1 MHLTLTVTAIFLA
14 VSRSETFLALYAP
27 SNRLPS
33 FTNMETA
40 SPAKEDLIY
49 HAAASQLGGLK
60 WNKDNMVTLPIGL
73 SKGTGSAFQKLT
85 KLVVAV
91 QLVYPVKIQGD
102 DCNRPAHSHRC

>member
-1 MHLTLTVTAIFLA
+1 M
-14 VSRSETFLALYAP
+14 
-27 SNRLPS
+27 LPQ
-33 FTNMETA
+33 TG
-40 SPAKEDLIY
+40 SPASRIWKQHHLPLCMDKEDLIY

-60 WNKDNMVTLPIGL
+60 WNKDDMVTLPIGL
-73 SKGTGSAFQKLT
+73 SKGTGSAFQ